1 MTAAPGP
8 PGDRRGCGQHSSL
21 GRAEHVRQQLRHR
34 TMLVGLRLKLAPD
47 AAGGMLQHGR
57 VKGFLRSARPGGS
70 SLLMVAG
77 RLAKPGARGHAAH
90 GFTRMPRPSSSPWI
104 RL

>member
-1 MTAAPGP
+1 
-8 PGDRRGCGQHSSL
+8 
-21 GRAEHVRQQLRHR
+21 
-34 TMLVGLRLKLAPD
+34 MLVGLRLKLAPD
-47 AAGGMLQHGR
+47 AAGGMVQHGR

-70 SLLMVAG
+70 SPLMVAG